1 LEFVFARGV
10 FNLAFLIFITHE
22 VFEENMSWWIL
33 NPISDKFNRIRIRNL
48 IDLWISPAGAS
59 NNKPIEFTDT
69 FF

>member
-33 NPISDKFNRIRIRNL
+33 NPISDKFNRIRVRNL
-48 IDLWISPAGAS
+48 INFWISPAGACNDKS
-59 NNKPIEFTDT
+59 IEFTYA
-69 FF
+69 FI